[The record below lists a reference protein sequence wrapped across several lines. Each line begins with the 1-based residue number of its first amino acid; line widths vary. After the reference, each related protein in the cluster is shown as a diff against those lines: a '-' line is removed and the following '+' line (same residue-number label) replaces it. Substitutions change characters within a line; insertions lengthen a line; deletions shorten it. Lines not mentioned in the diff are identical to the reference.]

1 LLILALISLLSLFCF
16 EKTSATQ
23 KATGLVKKLKDPAGE
38 KFAEKKVIL
47 S

>member
-1 LLILALISLLSLFCF
+1 LRLLVYYLSFVLKKQAL
-16 EKTSATQ
+16 TQ